1 MKSFKEYVES
11 RGYEKVPEGNIPAVW
26 FKRNFLPMVV
36 RCTCCEM
43 TMALPSA
50 WMDDNGYT
58 YCADCAGVSAV

>member
-1 MKSFKEYVES
+1 MKSFKEYIES
-11 RGYEKVPEGNIPAVW
+11 HGYEKVPESNIPAVW

-58 YCADCAGVSAV
+58 YCADCAGVNKD